1 MTKARRRPQLGAALP
16 YHRLAAIALILA
28 ATMPAALLGI
38 LVYDQ
43 VEKSLSADAI
53 ERTDRAAR
61 TASTEVDR
69 AWRELDDLVRS
80 YAEWNAFA
88 AQVEAGDL
96 ETVRTGVLEFLV
108 EQGVVDGG
116 LVLAPDGVVLAGRE
130 SLTRALEAEVGRFVP
145 NPRFL
150 SVDGEVYLVDDDPI
164 TGAGDTELGRLFLA
178 RKLDARFVTDIAGY
192 TGFAVAVLAND
203 DAIAVTTD
211 MGLVEAVIAA
221 SGQQPGFVR
230 AGDLAGQRIPLGDGS
245 TGEEIVLA
253 TQVSALQSAAAA
265 LPPLILVLV
274 ALTGLIATLLAML
287 LSSILRRRLGVV
299 HDGLI
304 AVADGRVPPAA
315 LAGSGDDIARL
326 AAGLDRLVVTLDRR
340 ENTLRACLAAAAAIP
355 IHVSRTEAAGRLAAS
370 TVEIFGV
377 AWCEVFAAD
386 GSVIGRSGAVPRHRG
401 HADGTRNG
409 SAPGATPSP
418 TPGETAD
425 DDMPDGSTVA
435 EAVLGLSSDQRRMEV
450 GTPPGAGWSDGD
462 QAGLEV
468 MALLAGS
475 VLDEV
480 EAFGQAVGRADR
492 LDRLNRLQREFL
504 RSISHNL
511 RAPLATIE
519 LAASDLEEMGDDP
532 FVRTRAEAIR
542 VEERRLARLVN
553 QVLILSRM
561 ETGTLSLEGEPVAL
575 PALIRRMA
583 TELGI
588 RERVEVVDRAPG
600 IVAFTD
606 PAATEQI
613 AWILLDNAA
622 RYAADGPIRAE
633 IAATGTAAEPAILLA
648 IEDQGPGV
656 PPADRRRIFQ
666 RFVRGT
672 TTGGGEGTGLG
683 LSVARGLARSLGG
696 DVTYRPGVI
705 GARFEVRLP
714 AGGGFDEHDGPGD
727 DPQAAAA
734 AGAARA

>member
-1 MTKARRRPQLGAALP
+1 MTKARRRPLFGAALP
-16 YHRLAAIALILA
+16 YNRLAAIALILA
-28 ATMPAALLGI
+28 ATMPAALLGV

-43 VEKSLSADAI
+43 VGRSLSADAI
-53 ERTDRAAR
+53 ARTDRAVQ
-61 TASTEVDR
+61 TAATEVDR
-69 AWRELDDLVRS
+69 ALRELDDLVRS

-96 ETVRTGVLEFLV
+96 ESVRTGVLEFLV

-116 LVLAPDGVVLAGRE
+116 VVLAGDGVVLAGDE
-130 SLTRALEAEVGRFVP
+130 PLTRALETEIGRFVP

-164 TGAGDTELGRLFLA
+164 TGAGETELGRLVLA

-192 TGFAVAVLAND
+192 TGFAVAVLTND
-203 DAIAVTTD
+203 DTTAVTTD
-211 MGLVEAVIAA
+211 TGVTDAVVAA
-221 SGQQPGFVR
+221 SAGRTGFVR
-230 AGDLAGQRIPLGDGS
+230 TEDLAGESIPLGDGS
-245 TGEEIVLA
+245 TGEKLVLA
-253 TQVSALQSAAAA
+253 TRVSALQSAAGA
-265 LPPLILVLV
+265 LPFLVMILV
-274 ALTGLIATLLAML
+274 ALTGVVATLLAMF

-315 LAGSGDDIARL
+315 VAGSGDDIARL

-340 ENTLRACLAAAAAIP
+340 EQTLRACLAAAAAIP
-355 IHVSRTEAAGRLAAS
+355 VHVNGSEAAARLAAA
-370 TVEIFGV
+370 TVEIFRV
-377 AWCEVFAAD
+377 AWCELITAD
-386 GSVIGRSGAVPRHRG
+386 GAVIGRAGVPPRPR
-401 HADGTRNG
+401 
-409 SAPGATPSP
+409 
-418 TPGETAD
+418 AD
-425 DDMPDGSTVA
+425 DDEVDASTVA
-435 EAVLGLSSDQRRMEV
+435 EAMLGLSTDQRRMEV
-450 GTPPGAGWSDGD
+450 GTPPGAEWTDGD

-480 EAFGQAVGRADR
+480 EAFGHAVGRADR

-542 VEERRLARLVN
+542 VEEQRLARLVN

-575 PALIRRMA
+575 AALVRRVA
-583 TELGI
+583 KELGI
-588 RERVEVVDRAPG
+588 RERVEVVDAAPG

-633 IAATGTAAEPAILLA
+633 ILAAGTASELEIVLA

-656 PPADRRRIFQ
+656 PPAERRRIFQ
-666 RFVRGT
+666 RFVRGSAL
-672 TTGGGEGTGLG
+672 GGGEGTGLG

-696 DVTYRPGVI
+696 DVTYRPGAI
-705 GARFEVRLP
+705 GARFEVRMP
-714 AGGGFDEHDGPGD
+714 AGGGFDELDEPGG
-727 DPQAAAA
+727 
-734 AGAARA
+734 AGAAVGSARA